1 MNIRRKRGLEK
12 EISRI
17 IGTAILLEV
26 KNDKIRNLVTVKSVN
41 LSPDARYSDVI
52 MSILDYKQ
60 NINKEKLL
68 EELNKL
74 KGFFRKKI
82 GENLEIRYTP
92 EVRIHLDDSVEYS
105 VKISKILKE
114 AMATVNTDSEE

>member
-26 KNDKIRNLVTVKSVN
+26 KNEKIRNLVTVKSVN
-41 LSPDARYSDVI
+41 LSTDARYADVI

-74 KGFFRKKI
+74 KGFFRKKV

-92 EVRIHLDDSVEYS
+92 EIRIHLDDSVEYS

-114 AMATVNTDSEE
+114 AMATVNIDSEE

>member
-26 KNDKIRNLVTVKSVN
+26 KNEKIRNLVTVKSVN
-41 LSPDARYSDVI
+41 LSPDARYADVI

-74 KGFFRKKI
+74 KGFFRKKV

-92 EVRIHLDDSVEYS
+92 EIRIHLDDSVEYS

-114 AMATVNTDSEE
+114 AMATVNIDSEE